1 VDIAALREEFNQL
14 KKQNCDLLTAVATAK
29 RKFTAEE
36 TQQKEARFARMDEIK
51 ALLDDAKRLAE
62 TTYAEG
68 NAQLAADPAQRVT
81 QPSAAATFSLANFK
95 RDANLYCRTG
105 QVVPGLQNA
114 QFGTDTTTQGGI
126 FLPVE
131 VAQPVEVRRNQ
142 NAFYA
147 LLDWYKIKPMS
158 ILTPRQVN
166 LPVTD
171 DRSVVGQQQTQSATS
186 GTSADPSF
194 TASLTLNGSQLYSSK
209 QIWLSNTLV
218 LAQDFDV
225 IGYALPIL
233 QKRVLKAKESAW
245 TTKLAALTPGYT
257 TKVLAGM
264 TYADVIAWEHS
275 LYASYR
281 ADMGYV
287 VADTLYQTLR
297 SITDNYGRP
306 ILDEHPETLFAATI
320 HGKPVIVSDYLTAYG
335 ANAISGA
342 LISAEGGQKILDV
355 VGDRLARYIQVPT
368 NPDQTGFEIFSNGDA
383 NFIAAGISVL
393 KIAGS

>member
-1 VDIAALREEFNQL
+1 MDIAALREEFNQL
-14 KKQNCDLLTAVATAK
+14 KNDNGKLLTEVATAK

-36 TQQKEARFARMDEIK
+36 TATKENRFARMDEIK

-62 TTYAEG
+62 TTYAQG
-68 NAQLAADPAQRVT
+68 QAQLPADVARRVADPVQQAAFNFAQFT
-81 QPSAAATFSLANFK
+81 K
-95 RDANLYCRTG
+95 DANLYCRTG
-105 QVVPGLQNA
+105 NVVPSLQGA

-126 FLPVE
+126 FLPAE
-131 VAQPVEVRRNQ
+131 VAAPVTVRRNQ

-147 LLDWYKIKPMS
+147 LLDKYQMKPMT
-158 ILTPRQVN
+158 ILTPRQVK

-171 DRSVVGQQQTQSATS
+171 DRATVGQQQTQSATS
-186 GTSADPSF
+186 GTPADPSL
-194 TASLTLNGSQLYSSK
+194 TASTTLSGDQLYSSK
-209 QIWLSNTLV
+209 QLWLSNTLV

-245 TTKLAALTPGYT
+245 TTKLAAITPGYT

-264 TYADVIAWEHS
+264 TYADVVAWEHS

-281 ADMGYV
+281 SDMGYV

-306 ILDEHPETLFAATI
+306 ILDEHPETTFSATI
-320 HGKPVIVSDYLTAYG
+320 HGKPVIVSDYMSAYG
-335 ANAISGA
+335 AGAIAGA
-342 LISAEGGQKILDV
+342 LVSAEGGQKILDV

-368 NPDQTGFEIFSNGDA
+368 NPDQTGFELFSNGDA
-383 NFIAAGISVL
+383 AFITAGVSVL
-393 KIAGS
+393 KIAAS